1 MERLKTADGS
11 ARGKRGCVMFGR
23 GWERKRESPLTKTA
37 NETENNVHSH
47 NIGQVEQSETK
58 RDSG

>member
-1 MERLKTADGS
+1 
-11 ARGKRGCVMFGR
+11 MFGR
-23 GWERKRESPLTKTA
+23 RWERKREFPLTKTA

>member
-1 MERLKTADGS
+1 MEQLKAVDGS
-11 ARGKRGCVMFGR
+11 VRGKRGCVAFGR
-23 GWERKRESPLTKTA
+23 RWRRKREFPLRKTA